1 MMGFGMGFNGIW
13 MIMFWIIVIGG
24 GVWILASLFPRANSY
39 PPANPG
45 NDALEVLKE
54 RYARGEI
61 SKEEYQT
68 IRHELEN

>member
-13 MIMFWIIVIGG
+13 MILFWIVILGA
-24 GVWILASLFPRANSY
+24 GVWALASLFPRANSY
-39 PPANPG
+39 PPSSTG
-45 NDALEVLKE
+45 NDSLEVLKE

-68 IRHELEN
+68 IRHDLEN